1 MPRRYRFIS
10 YNKTLFVRCSKICFS
25 ETYKATFYVC
35 DNSKIITTPQTYYS
49 PVYLFYEKLYIN
61 SCKTITFKG
70 TLEEMK
76 IKIRNYLEE
85 ID

>member
-1 MPRRYRFIS
+1 MSRRFRFPL
-10 YNKTLFVRCSKICFS
+10 YKKTVFVRCRKICFS

-35 DNSKIITTPQTYYS
+35 DNSKIITIPQPYYS

-76 IKIRNYLEE
+76 IKIRNYLKE